1 MAQPKQVDWL
11 RSKLQQ
17 KLKKHIIKINNQNQ
31 TKTKMKKVVV
41 VLALM
46 LTSSLIYAQDV
57 VKETTAVEESE
68 PSLTASVDV
77 VYPYLWR
84 GVRYYGDKVAFQ
96 ATVDYAI
103 TDKLSVGVWGTTNFS
118 NAADAYNE
126 FDWSITYQ
134 INPIISAMVSDY
146 YWPATKNNPDWESSS
161 YFDYSEGSAQTLDF
175 TLMFDFSEK
184 GVPIDFQWSTIFGG
198 NDYKYDENGN
208 RSRAYSSYAELGY
221 TQSFE
226 KIGVAVRPFAGA
238 AVINGGYYGTDA
250 NGEAGFTFTNVGL
263 TVSKDIKISENYS
276 LPVFVGYTNNDYG
289 VQEFDSNGDLTKT
302 VRNFFSCGVTFTI
315 K

>member
-1 MAQPKQVDWL
+1 
-11 RSKLQQ
+11 
-17 KLKKHIIKINNQNQ
+17 
-31 TKTKMKKVVV
+31 MKKVILI
-41 VLALM
+41 LALA
-46 LTSSLIYAQDV
+46 LTSSLTYAQDT
-57 VKETTAVEESE
+57 VKEETAVEESE

-103 TDKLSVGVWGTTNFS
+103 TDKLTVGVWGTTNFS

-126 FDWSITYQ
+126 FDVNIAYQ
-134 INPIISAMVSDY
+134 FTPIMSAMVSSY
-146 YWPATKNNPDWESSS
+146 YWPATKNNMDWERSS
-161 YFDYSEGSAQTLDF
+161 YFDFSEGSAQTLDL

-198 NDYKYDENGN
+198 NDYKYDDNGN
-208 RSRAYSSYAELGY
+208 RSRAYSSYAEVGY
-221 TQSFE
+221 THSFE
-226 KIGVAVRPFAGA
+226 KLGIAVRPFAGA

-263 TVSKDIKISENYS
+263 TVSKDVKVSENYS
-276 LPVFVGYTNNDYG
+276 IPVFVGYTNNDYG

-302 VRNFFSCGVTFTI
+302 VRNFFSCGVSFTI
-315 K
+315 R